1 MRIKRMLSEL
11 VDVPRMEE
19 DKEGLLRGGFVMLKA
34 YGGDGTVSNENC
46 ACNTCDA
53 GEDAMINNKN
63 CGCNSSCDKGMNANC
78 DCNQPRCKDNL
89 NCACGP
95 TSAPKPTDPPK
106 EPVSPMIAGF
116 GLFF

>member
-19 DKEGLLRGGFVMLKA
+19 DKEGLLRGGFVMLNGVA
-34 YGGDGTVSNENC
+34 GMHGEMNENC
-46 ACNTCDA
+46 SCNSGPECKSSSDTVT
-53 GEDAMINNKN
+53 NKN
-63 CGCNSSCDKGMNANC
+63 CNCNCSCADSNKNC
-78 DCNQPRCKDNL
+78 DCNDGCAYNE
-89 NCACGP
+89 NCIKS
-95 TSAPKPTDPPK
+95 TEAPKPTDPPK